1 METCPLL
8 NAANIAVL
16 KQSIPDHVSFP
27 CMTTGQAVKTLRTKL
42 RLSQPK
48 FAKALGLGF
57 TTVVRYE
64 KGDEPSQKGLRKL
77 TDLAD
82 AHGLEHLADIFRA
95 KLIGDVAEQVDKIPS
110 AGSSRRVR
118 SDELDSWANGW
129 LLGSVVRSLETAI
142 AKMEPLTIK
151 VHRRGIPDPPEHKV
165 EVTVDQLVDIL
176 GDVKG
181 AKGVASW
188 LASAI
193 QTYIDGSVPER
204 PPKKKAAPRSADESP
219 VK

>member
-1 METCPLL
+1 
-8 NAANIAVL
+8 
-16 KQSIPDHVSFP
+16 
-27 CMTTGQAVKTLRTKL
+27 MTTGQAVKTLRAKL
-42 RLSQPK
+42 RLSQQK

-129 LLGSVVRSLETAI
+129 LLRSVVASLDTAI
-142 AKMEPLTIK
+142 AKMEPLTVK
-151 VHRRGIPDPPEHKV
+151 WSPEQKV
-165 EVTVDQLVDIL
+165 ELTVDQLVDIL
-176 GDVKG
+176 GHVKG
-181 AKGVASW
+181 AKIVATW